1 MTEAAENAKNEE
13 VLLSVENLS
22 IGLREGKDVF
32 PVVDG
37 VSYRVKQ
44 GEILGVVGESGC
56 GKTVTNLAVMGLLPP
71 SLFVQGGR
79 ILFEG
84 QDLAALPEQERGR
97 INGSRIAMIY
107 QEPLTSLNPLLRIGT
122 QVAEPL
128 RIHEELSKEE
138 IRERVVKALTEVG
151 LPDPEGIL
159 SCYPHQLSGG
169 QRQRVMIAMATIC
182 RPDLMIADEPTTA
195 LDVTVQARIL
205 RLLKHISVKHCMSVL
220 FISHDL
226 AVISQICDRVMV
238 MYAGRICEIA
248 GTDELMH
255 HPLHPYTQGLLRS
268 IPTRESRGED
278 LPVIPGHVPSVTE
291 KRTPCPFA
299 GRCPLAMKICLEK
312 TPEPSEAAPGHFVSC
327 HAVSERRQDV

>member
-1 MTEAAENAKNEE
+1 MAKAPEKTKTGNT
-13 VLLSVENLS
+13 LLSVEDLS
-22 IGLREGKDVF
+22 IGLREGKDLC
-32 PVVDG
+32 PVVDH
-37 VSYRVKQ
+37 VSYTVQQ

-71 SLFVQGGR
+71 SLFVRGGR
-79 ILFEG
+79 ILFAG
-84 QDLAALPEQERGR
+84 QDLLALSERERNR

-107 QEPLTSLNPLLRIGT
+107 QEPLTSLNPLLRIGK

-128 RIHEELSKEE
+128 RIHEDLPKEE
-138 IRERVVKALTEVG
+138 IRERVIRALAEVG
-151 LPDPEGIL
+151 LADPEGIL

-205 RLLKHISVKHCMSVL
+205 RLIRHISEKHGMSVL

-238 MYAGRICEIA
+238 MYAGKICEIA
-248 GTDELMH
+248 ETGELMR

-268 IPTRESRGED
+268 IPTRKSRGAD

-291 KRTPCPFA
+291 ARTPCPFA
-299 GRCPLAMKICLEK
+299 GRCPQAQKLCLEAA
-312 TPEPSEAAPGHFVSC
+312 PESAEAAPGHFVSC
-327 HAVSERRQDV
+327 HMVSTRRQHV

>member
-1 MTEAAENAKNEE
+1 MTEAAENAKNAE
-13 VLLSVENLS
+13 VLLAVENLS

-84 QDLAALPEQERGR
+84 QDLAALPEKERGR

-138 IRERVVKALTEVG
+138 IRGRVVKALTEVG

-182 RPDLMIADEPTTA
+182 R
-195 LDVTVQARIL
+195 QAHL
-205 RLLKHISVKHCMSVL
+205 
-220 FISHDL
+220 
-226 AVISQICDRVMV
+226 
-238 MYAGRICEIA
+238 G
-248 GTDELMH
+248 
-255 HPLHPYTQGLLRS
+255 
-268 IPTRESRGED
+268 
-278 LPVIPGHVPSVTE
+278 
-291 KRTPCPFA
+291 
-299 GRCPLAMKICLEK
+299 
-312 TPEPSEAAPGHFVSC
+312 
-327 HAVSERRQDV
+327 

>member
-1 MTEAAENAKNEE
+1 
-13 VLLSVENLS
+13 
-22 IGLREGKDVF
+22 
-32 PVVDG
+32 
-37 VSYRVKQ
+37 
-44 GEILGVVGESGC
+44 
-56 GKTVTNLAVMGLLPP
+56 
-71 SLFVQGGR
+71 
-79 ILFEG
+79 
-84 QDLAALPEQERGR
+84 
-97 INGSRIAMIY
+97 
-107 QEPLTSLNPLLRIGT
+107 
-122 QVAEPL
+122 
-128 RIHEELSKEE
+128 
-138 IRERVVKALTEVG
+138 
-151 LPDPEGIL
+151 
-159 SCYPHQLSGG
+159 
-169 QRQRVMIAMATIC
+169 
-182 RPDLMIADEPTTA
+182 
-195 LDVTVQARIL
+195 
-205 RLLKHISVKHCMSVL
+205 MSVL

>member
-13 VLLSVENLS
+13 VLLAVENLS

-84 QDLAALPEQERGR
+84 QDLAALPEKERSR

-169 QRQRVMIAMATIC
+169 QRQRVMIAMA
-182 RPDLMIADEPTTA
+182 
-195 LDVTVQARIL
+195 
-205 RLLKHISVKHCMSVL
+205 KHISVKHCMSVL

>member
-13 VLLSVENLS
+13 VLLAVENLS

-84 QDLAALPEQERGR
+84 QDLAALPEKERSR

-182 RPDLMIADEPTTA
+182 RPDLMKAH
-195 LDVTVQARIL
+195 L
-205 RLLKHISVKHCMSVL
+205 
-220 FISHDL
+220 
-226 AVISQICDRVMV
+226 
-238 MYAGRICEIA
+238 G
-248 GTDELMH
+248 
-255 HPLHPYTQGLLRS
+255 
-268 IPTRESRGED
+268 
-278 LPVIPGHVPSVTE
+278 
-291 KRTPCPFA
+291 
-299 GRCPLAMKICLEK
+299 
-312 TPEPSEAAPGHFVSC
+312 
-327 HAVSERRQDV
+327 

>member
-13 VLLSVENLS
+13 VLLAVENLS

-37 VSYRVKQ
+37 VSYRVKR

-84 QDLAALPEQERGR
+84 QDLAALPEKERSR

-195 LDVTVQARIL
+195 LDVTVQA
-205 RLLKHISVKHCMSVL
+205 
-220 FISHDL
+220 